1 MFFMLKSHSQS
12 ISETYTIMSN
22 ISKTKDTIISREVTT
37 LNEITDA
44 MLVFDRYKD
53 KFDCPLHYH
62 PEYELNFICNCNGAT
77 RIVGDNIEAIGDY
90 ELCLVGPNLYHD
102 WQKGR
107 CEITASSREITTQFV
122 ASLFPAQLLAKDIF
136 KPITDLLKRSEHGVL
151 FSQQTAQRTE
161 SMLNELAHTSGF
173 EAYML
178 FQRILFELATSPD
191 QRILASDSFQESNGV
206 SFDARMER
214 IHNYIMAN
222 HTEKVMLADV
232 ANHLGM
238 APITVTR
245 LIKQRTGK
253 SFIDFLND
261 IRLGFATRMMVDSD
275 MNISEICFSCGFNNI
290 SNFNRIFKKRQ
301 GLTPTEFRQTFH
313 GTKRVM

>member
-1 MFFMLKSHSQS
+1 MSKSNTNKS
-12 ISETYTIMSN
+12 
-22 ISKTKDTIISREVTT
+22 KDTIISREVTT
-37 LNEITDA
+37 LNDVTDA

-62 PEYELNFICNCNGAT
+62 PEYELNYICHCNGAT
-77 RIVGDNIEAIGDY
+77 RIVGDNIEPIGEY

-102 WQKGR
+102 WQKGK
-107 CEITASSREITTQFV
+107 CKITPASREITTQFV
-122 ASLFPAQLLAKDIF
+122 ASLFPEQLLAKDMF

-151 FSQQTAQRTE
+151 FSVETAKRAE
-161 SMLNELAHTSGF
+161 AMLNELAHINGF

-178 FQRILFELATSPD
+178 FQRILFELASSPN
-191 QRILASDSFQESNGV
+191 QRILVSDSFQVNDGV

-214 IHNYIMAN
+214 IHNYIMTN

-232 ANHLGM
+232 ADHLGM
-238 APITVTR
+238 APVTVTR
-245 LIKQRTGK
+245 LIKHRTGK

-275 MNISEICFSCGFNNI
+275 MNISEICFACGFNNI

-301 GLTPTEFRQTFH
+301 GITPTEFRQTFH
-313 GTKRVM
+313 GIKRVM